1 MKIPTEQLQI
11 TSQTFFDAA
20 QKVEKISEE
29 LKEAIDGLNTEWEDA
44 NQQYFFQHFQ
54 TWDEHSGGFSEGL
67 KLIANEMLAIAQ
79 RYQKADARTPARTP
93 EFLGQDNEEQS
104 GFIM

>member
-1 MKIPTEQLQI
+1 MKIPTEKLQI

-20 QKVEKISEE
+20 QKVGKISEE
-29 LKEAIDGLNTEWEDA
+29 LKEAVDELTTEWEDA

-67 KLIANEMLAIAQ
+67 KLIANELLAIAQ
-79 RYQKADARTPARTP
+79 RYQQADVSAPARTP
-93 EFLGQDNEEQS
+93 EFLEQNSEEQS
-104 GFIM
+104 GFTM